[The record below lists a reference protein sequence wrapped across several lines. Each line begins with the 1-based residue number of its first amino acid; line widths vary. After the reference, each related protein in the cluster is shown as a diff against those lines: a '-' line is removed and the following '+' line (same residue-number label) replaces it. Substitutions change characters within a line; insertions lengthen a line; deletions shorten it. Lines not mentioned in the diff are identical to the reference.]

1 MDKLFFCRF
10 EQACFLSLFCLFSSV
25 CQILIGLTLI
35 LSDSI
40 YELLSDDG
48 VNELLPSY
56 ILKPDKGASSA
67 LMMPLS
73 RSHQHPTSWKQ
84 DLKKSNIR
92 GSMDVPSIGMKAQQ
106 KNNTPGKFI
115 MSRYKITV

>member
-1 MDKLFFCRF
+1 M
-10 EQACFLSLFCLFSSV
+10 
-25 CQILIGLTLI
+25 GLTLI
-35 LSDSI
+35 LSDFI
-40 YELLSDDG
+40 YELLLDDG

-56 ILKPDKGASSA
+56 ILKPDKCASSA

-92 GSMDVPSIGMKAQQ
+92 ESMDVPSIGMKAPTKKQY
-106 KNNTPGKFI
+106 TW
-115 MSRYKITV
+115 KIHNVSV